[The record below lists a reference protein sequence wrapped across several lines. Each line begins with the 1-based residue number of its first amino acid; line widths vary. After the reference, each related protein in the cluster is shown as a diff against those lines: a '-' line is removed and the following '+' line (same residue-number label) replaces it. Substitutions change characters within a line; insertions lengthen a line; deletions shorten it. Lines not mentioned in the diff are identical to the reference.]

1 MNTMMKD
8 KNMNILNGTEAF
20 AALAAGQQIEC
31 RHVQAGEFDDIRN
44 FPATVY
50 FNPEFEFRIAIKFFQ
65 IGEMQV
71 PEPIKEHPAK
81 GAQCFLPSLLTE
93 ELSKPF
99 KWKNSYTD
107 LVLLGRGL
115 VHLIQEHAETHALA
129 LITVSSGIFE
139 NTQKDTSNDVEEKPS
154 VEESQPEKMDPDD
167 FDEQD
172 PAISKILDAINKC
185 QSDYDLQGVERN
197 LEGNKAKIHE
207 TEYVELLNRIQLKRE
222 SVLADRNTKSSSI
235 KSDYMVQLTSA
246 SELNVIEEI
255 AKQIESDTQ
264 LIDTHKGHLAN
275 FVQARKKVVHIE
287 ASNIVE
293 KAEEIDAPK
302 PTVLDESSE
311 YQKLLNE
318 LIDRARASKTP
329 AEANA
334 LIKYTSA
341 WTEEQRKPLI
351 DAIHVRLV
359 ELNPPVNNASLSVRI
374 SKAPDLTEL
383 DALEIDVS
391 ACDEFI
397 QPKLME
403 LVHKRRAELDP
414 FFNPL
419 ESAS

>member
-81 GAQCFLPSLLTE
+81 GTQYFVPSLLTDD
-93 ELSKPF
+93 LTKSF
-99 KWKNSYTD
+99 KWKNSNTD
-107 LVLLGRGL
+107 LVMFERGQI
-115 VHLIQEHAETHALA
+115 HLIQEHAETHALA
-129 LITVSSGIFE
+129 LITASRGIFK
-139 NTQKDTSNDVEEKPS
+139 NSPKDPSNDVEEKPLAEGNQS
-154 VEESQPEKMDPDD
+154 KEKDPDD

-264 LIDTHKGHLAN
+264 LIDTHKGHLAS
-275 FVQARKKVVHIE
+275 FVQARKKVVQIE
-287 ASNIVE
+287 ASNMVE

-351 DAIHVRLV
+351 DAIHIRLV
-359 ELNPPVNNASLSVRI
+359 ELNPPVNDASLSVRI

-391 ACDEFI
+391 VCDEFI

-414 FFNPL
+414 FFSPL
-419 ESAS
+419 GNAS

>member
-1 MNTMMKD
+1 
-8 KNMNILNGTEAF
+8 MNILNGTEAF

-71 PEPIKEHPAK
+71 PEPIREAPVK
-81 GAQCFLPSLLTE
+81 GTQCFVPSLLTE

-115 VHLIQEHAETHALA
+115 VHLIQEYAETHALA

-139 NTQKDTSNDVEEKPS
+139 NTQKDTSNDVEEKTCADHTDPQQ
-154 VEESQPEKMDPDD
+154 VEAEAIETDP
-167 FDEQD
+167 
-172 PAISKILDAINKC
+172 SKIIEKFAAQIDACTSAN
-185 QSDYDLQGVERN
+185 
-197 LEGNKAKIHE
+197 
-207 TEYVELLNRIQLKRE
+207 
-222 SVLADRNTKSSSI
+222 SVLALRHTFLANGHLEREHQQHLIKLTEVKLLEIDPEQYKPNDVETSAQL
-235 KSDYMVQLTSA
+235 KSDFMLQLTSA
-246 SELNVIEEI
+246 SELVVIDEI
-255 AKQIESDTQ
+255 ANQIESENRLTDN
-264 LIDTHKGHLAN
+264 HKSHL
-275 FVQARKKVVHIE
+275 VEYIKARQKVVRIE
-287 ASNIVE
+287 ASKVVE
-293 KAEEIDAPK
+293 QSIQTNAPAQE
-302 PTVLDESSE
+302 VFDESAE
-311 YQKLLNE
+311 YQILLND
-318 LIDRARASKTP
+318 LINRARESKTP

-351 DAIHVRLV
+351 DAIHARLV
-359 ELNPPVNNASLSVRI
+359 ELNPPVNDASLSVRI

-419 ESAS
+419 GNAS

>member
-1 MNTMMKD
+1 
-8 KNMNILNGTEAF
+8 MNILNGTE
-20 AALAAGQQIEC
+20 ALAAGQQIEC

-71 PEPIKEHPAK
+71 PEPIREAPAK
-81 GAQCFLPSLLTE
+81 GTQCFSPSLLTE

-139 NTQKDTSNDVEEKPS
+139 NTQKDTSNDVEEKPL
-154 VEESQPEKMDPDD
+154 VDGSQPEEMDPDD

-172 PAISKILDAINKC
+172 PAISKFLDAINKC

-264 LIDTHKGHLAN
+264 LIDMHKGHLAS
-275 FVQARKKVVHIE
+275 FVQARKKVVQIE
-287 ASNIVE
+287 ASNMVE

-359 ELNPPVNNASLSVRI
+359 ELNPPVNDASLSVRI
-374 SKAPDLTEL
+374 SKAMDLTEL

>member
-1 MNTMMKD
+1 
-8 KNMNILNGTEAF
+8 MNILNGTEAF

-71 PEPIKEHPAK
+71 PEPIREAPAK
-81 GAQCFLPSLLTE
+81 GTQCFLPSLLTE

-264 LIDTHKGHLAN
+264 LIDTHKGHLAS

-287 ASNIVE
+287 ASNMAGKV
-293 KAEEIDAPK
+293 EEINAPN
-302 PTVLDESSE
+302 PTVSDESSE

-334 LIKYTSA
+334 LIKYTSN

-359 ELNPPVNNASLSVRI
+359 ELNPPVNDASLSVRI
-374 SKAPDLTEL
+374 SKAHDLTEL

-397 QPKLME
+397 QPKLMIGTQT
-403 LVHKRRAELDP
+403 
-414 FFNPL
+414 
-419 ESAS
+419 SC